1 VRAGFEISEY
11 AREYE
16 SVRRVGTREDKH
28 GPDNLLRLA
37 GCVRVPECTI
47 STVTSLTMDMCY
59 KHAQLSSIK

>member
-16 SVRRVGTREDKH
+16 SVRRVGAREDKH

-47 STVTSLTMDMCY
+47 STVTSLTMDM
-59 KHAQLSSIK
+59 L